1 MSTKMTNKVANKR
14 TNKMNSIKQLSFA
27 FISTCLC
34 LFVAGQV
41 VAKAGDVDYGGSI
54 LFDFDSFDGAYST
67 EGEEAVS
74 GGDESELRRAQLYLK
89 LGLTKNW
96 ASKLQVAYDEQDS
109 RTEVKDAYIVYKGW
123 DFADIIIGQDKEPFS
138 LDLMTSLKNSSAI
151 ERSIASQAFRIGRN
165 HGVNLSSDSNDYS
178 WSVGIYDVG
187 EYGSDIAQGGG
198 GKLALTGR
206 FTLSPVNSDEEVLH
220 FGSSFSLRDLDGAEF
235 EVESNAEVH
244 SSADVLDTRN
254 FQADSL
260 DQFALESAWVK
271 GRTALVAEAF
281 YQDIK
286 AKISSESAIYT
297 GYYIQGSYFLS
308 NDSLRYK
315 KGRFGSVKPN
325 TESGAW
331 QLVMRHSYLDA
342 EDNLDGLEI
351 TTSMLGV
358 NYYCQ
363 NSFKL
368 MLNFTRTELSGYD
381 LSGSDVEELNSGDA
395 VSFRAQ
401 YRF

>member
-1 MSTKMTNKVANKR
+1 M
-14 TNKMNSIKQLSFA
+14 
-27 FISTCLC
+27 
-34 LFVAGQV
+34 
-41 VAKAGDVDYGGSI
+41 
-54 LFDFDSFDGAYST
+54 
-67 EGEEAVS
+67 
-74 GGDESELRRAQLYLK
+74 
-89 LGLTKNW
+89 
-96 ASKLQVAYDEQDS
+96 AYDEQDS

-281 YQDIK
+281 YQDIT
-286 AKISSESAIYT
+286 AKLSSESAIYT
-297 GYYIQGSYFLS
+297 GYYIQGSYFIS

-315 KGRFGSVKPN
+315 KGRFSSVRPN
-325 TESGAW
+325 AESGAW
-331 QLVMRHSYLDA
+331 QLVLRHSYLDA
-342 EDNLDGLEI
+342 EDNQDGMEI
-351 TTSMLGV
+351 TNSLLGV
-358 NYYCQ
+358 NYYYQ
-363 NSFKL
+363 KAFKL

-381 LSGSDVEELNSGDA
+381 LNGSNMDALDSGDA
-395 VSFRAQ
+395 ISFRTQ